1 MIILKVKFE
10 NIDYNLDRIFQKP
23 LDTIC
28 YNIDDG
34 WDFIILITGS
44 GLTRTGKSTFAQQIA
59 AYCSKQLGTTFNNDN
74 VVFGGKQLIDV
85 AKRLPKKSVII
96 DDESREDVSG
106 KRAMEYMNKE
116 LLDFF
121 NECGMYNHL
130 IILVATDFFDFSKSI
145 AVTRSEMLFN
155 LTRIVSD
162 PITLKDGRE
171 VVKLQR
177 GHIDFFDRKAKRK
190 LYIFGKKSADD
201 YEISAKYRSF
211 YGHFTDTWII
221 DREKYN
227 TAKINY
233 IERDRSQKRN
243 AWRILARVIRNLMN
257 AGYKAGKIA
266 KLCEISINWQEKIL
280 REYPQKKTEIESETK
295 STAEDTLENDS

>member
-1 MIILKVKFE
+1 MIILKVNFNE
-10 NIDYNLDRIFQKP
+10 TDYQLDKIFKKP

-34 WDFIILITGS
+34 WDFVILITGT
-44 GLTRTGKSTFAQQIA
+44 GLTRTGKSTFAQQLG
-59 AYCSKQLGTTFNNDN
+59 AYCSKQLGTPFNNKN

-85 AKRLPKKSVII
+85 AKNLPRKSVII

-106 KRAMEYMNKE
+106 KRSMEYMNKE

-155 LTRIVSD
+155 LTRLVSD
-162 PITLKDGRE
+162 PIVLDDGRE
-171 VVKLQR
+171 VVKLKR

-190 LYIFGKKSADD
+190 FYIFGKKNADD
-201 YEISAKYRSF
+201 YEIAPHYRSF
-211 YGHFTDTWII
+211 YGHFTDAWII
-221 DREKYN
+221 DKKEYDI
-227 TAKINY
+227 AKKNY

-243 AWRILARVIRNLMN
+243 AWRILARVIRNLMK
-257 AGYKAGKIA
+257 AKYKAGQIA

-280 REYPQKKTEIESETK
+280 REYPEKKTETETEK
-295 STAEDTLENDS
+295 IIEDTQENGG